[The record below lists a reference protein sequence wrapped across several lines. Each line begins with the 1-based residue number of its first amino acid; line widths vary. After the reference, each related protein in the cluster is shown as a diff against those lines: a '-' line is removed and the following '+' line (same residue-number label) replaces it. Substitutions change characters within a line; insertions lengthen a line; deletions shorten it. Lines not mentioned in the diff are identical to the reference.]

1 MVAITA
7 EGKRVRNGRDLNKD
21 IKNIRV
27 LKEKK
32 KSISSENYREKKS
45 IRTTCGII
53 RSSICNTGSFPLI
66 HFFLNHSERR

>member
-32 KSISSENYREKKS
+32 KASTV
-45 IRTTCGII
+45 RTI
-53 RSSICNTGSFPLI
+53 
-66 HFFLNHSERR
+66 ERKNQ